1 MANIECRR
9 CGALLP
15 AGTVI
20 CTECGTR
27 QKARPARVRCRYC
40 GRRASIELTVC
51 PHCGRDLKPAGF
63 PWRRLAY
70 VLVVAIL
77 AWGVYAGRS
86 LIRPET
92 FVPVQRLFASLLRP
106 LPTLVAIITPT
117 PTEPPPTPTAT
128 PTGPTE
134 TPTPLPATPTPKPE
148 GTLVLLT
155 VTPRLSLTV
164 TATVS
169 VTGTITPGG
178 TVTVTLRPTGTVQPQ
193 TPTATATGPRTT
205 PIKYKVQPGDN
216 LTVIAAR
223 FGVTVEAIVAANNLR
238 NPERLQ
244 VDQELIIPPP
254 EATATPTA
262 TPTRRLTPTPTATP
276 TPSIIYPAPQLKEP
290 PDNDVFGN
298 GKDAIIILRWEPVG
312 TLAADEWYAVRL
324 RYLANGETQYGG
336 ANVKE
341 TSWRVPAD
349 HFGKADQPDRVYQWD
364 VVVIRLG
371 ADGASHEISPRSV
384 TRTFRWP

>member
-1 MANIECRR
+1 M
-9 CGALLP
+9 
-15 AGTVI
+15 I

-63 PWRRLAY
+63 PWRWLAY
-70 VLVVAIL
+70 GLVVAAL
-77 AWGVYAGRS
+77 AWGIYTGRN
-86 LIRPET
+86 LITPET

-134 TPTPLPATPTPKPE
+134 TPTSPPATPTPNLD
-148 GTLVLLT
+148 GTLVLLPTATSRPPVT
-155 VTPRLSLTV
+155 VTM
-164 TATVS
+164 TVS
-169 VTGTITPGG
+169 ITGTTLPGGTITA
-178 TVTVTLRPTGTVQPQ
+178 TLRPTGTASVTTTGTVQPQ
-193 TPTATATGPRTT
+193 TPEAAATGPRTT

-216 LTVIAAR
+216 LTLIAAR
-223 FGVTVEAIVAANNLR
+223 FGVTVEAIIAANNLR

-254 EATATPTA
+254 DATLAPAA
-262 TPTRRLTPTPTATP
+262 TPTRRPVPVSTSTP
-276 TPSIIYPAPQLKEP
+276 TPSIIYPAPQLREP
-290 PDNDVFGN
+290 PDGDVFSS
-298 GKDAIIILRWEPVG
+298 GKSAIIILRWEPG
-312 TLAADEWYAVRL
+312 GALAADEWYAVRL
-324 RYLANGETQYGG
+324 RYLVNGVTQFGG

-341 TSWRVPAD
+341 ISWRVPED
-349 HFGKADQPDRVYQWD
+349 YFGKADQPDRIYQWD
-364 VVVIRLG
+364 VAVVRLG
-371 ADGASHEISPRSV
+371 PDNTSREVSPRSA